1 MKVSTILDS
10 IDLGN
15 MALPEF
21 QRGYVWNRKQVRGL
35 MQSLYKRYPVG
46 SLLVWT
52 TEGQATAMRGEAPGS
67 VKVVKLLLDGQ
78 QRITSLYGIMRGHEP
93 RFFQGNKAAFTDL
106 YFDLRTETFEFYG
119 PVKMKD
125 DPLWVNVTELF
136 KTELQPWFKKMAE
149 LDIDSETQS
158 TYLARLN
165 LILGIRDI
173 DLHLEEITGA
183 DKTIDDVVDIFN
195 RVNSGGTKLSQ
206 GDLALAKICADWPD
220 ARQVMSN
227 RLEGWEAEGFSFALE
242 WLLRVTNATL
252 TGEAKFTALREIDAQ
267 EFRSGLESSSDTID
281 QLLNLIGSRL
291 GLDHDRVLSG
301 RYAFPVMARFLSQHT
316 VLPDTATQDRLL
328 YWYVH
333 SFIWGRHTGNV
344 ETTLNQDLRA
354 LDEGGLDQLTNA
366 LRQSRGDLI
375 VRADDFGGSERGA
388 RFYPLLYLLS
398 RSGGAR
404 DLGSGNELS
413 AHLLGKLSRL
423 ELHHIFPKAMLQEAG
438 HDRGE
443 RNALANFCFL
453 TQDTN
458 LAIGRRSPA
467 EYLPEFESKHPGVLA
482 SQWIPTDPDLWQTS
496 RYPDFLAA
504 RRELLATAAN
514 ELLDSLAAGTR
525 PTAESPERATRV
537 EVVDDTD
544 DATLRTIAQSAVDL
558 GLARPELQFEFV
570 DETSGEALAMADAAW
585 PNGLQEGLSE
595 PVALL
600 LEPDEEMET
609 RLGELGF
616 RFFTSHERLNWH
628 LENVLGRDLDGD
640 GIVGA
645 PADAQ

>member
-149 LDIDSETQS
+149 LDLDSETQS

-227 RLEGWEAEGFSFALE
+227 RLESWEAEGFSFALE

-267 EFRSGLESSSDTID
+267 EFKSGLESSSDTID

-301 RYAFPVMARFLSQHT
+301 RYAFPVMARFLSQHKE
-316 VLPDTATQDRLL
+316 LPDAATQDRLL

-354 LDEGGLDQLTNA
+354 LDEGGLGQLTNA

-375 VRADDFGGSERGA
+375 VRPDDFGGSERGA

-423 ELHHIFPKAMLQEAG
+423 ELHHIFPKAMLQDAG

-514 ELLDSLAAGTR
+514 ELLDSFAAGTR
-525 PTAESPERATRV
+525 STAETLERATRV

-645 PADAQ
+645 PADAS

>member
-252 TGEAKFTALREIDAQ
+252 TGEAKFTALREIA
-267 EFRSGLESSSDTID
+267 RSSE
-281 QLLNLIGSRL
+281 
-291 GLDHDRVLSG
+291 V
-301 RYAFPVMARFLSQHT
+301 
-316 VLPDTATQDRLL
+316 
-328 YWYVH
+328 
-333 SFIWGRHTGNV
+333 
-344 ETTLNQDLRA
+344 DL
-354 LDEGGLDQLTNA
+354 
-366 LRQSRGDLI
+366 
-375 VRADDFGGSERGA
+375 
-388 RFYPLLYLLS
+388 
-398 RSGGAR
+398 
-404 DLGSGNELS
+404 
-413 AHLLGKLSRL
+413 
-423 ELHHIFPKAMLQEAG
+423 
-438 HDRGE
+438 
-443 RNALANFCFL
+443 
-453 TQDTN
+453 
-458 LAIGRRSPA
+458 SPA
-467 EYLPEFESKHPGVLA
+467 
-482 SQWIPTDPDLWQTS
+482 
-496 RYPDFLAA
+496 
-504 RRELLATAAN
+504 ATPSTN
-514 ELLDSLAAGTR
+514 FST
-525 PTAESPERATRV
+525 
-537 EVVDDTD
+537 
-544 DATLRTIAQSAVDL
+544 
-558 GLARPELQFEFV
+558 
-570 DETSGEALAMADAAW
+570 
-585 PNGLQEGLSE
+585 
-595 PVALL
+595 
-600 LEPDEEMET
+600 
-609 RLGELGF
+609 
-616 RFFTSHERLNWH
+616 
-628 LENVLGRDLDGD
+628 
-640 GIVGA
+640 
-645 PADAQ
+645 